1 MLSFNNLT
9 YFCKG
14 KTASGLG
21 PLRLTDIDVLAVE
34 RAKRA
39 PLPTRAQQPE
49 HLTKETRFASL
60 REACFARK
68 GSRFLRQEHLA
79 WQSLARF
86 NTTRKILDD
95 QAE

>member
-39 PLPTRAQQPE
+39 PYGTDRASRAQQPE
-49 HLTKETRFASL
+49 HLATL
-60 REACFARK
+60 RGQPCYIL
-68 GSRFLRQEHLA
+68 SNNIFL
-79 WQSLARF
+79 
-86 NTTRKILDD
+86 
-95 QAE
+95 